1 MFKKNLNYFFS
12 LENKNSRKYNK
23 SRLED
28 KVRIEKYR
36 SEIV

>member
-1 MFKKNLNYFFS
+1 MFKKNLNDFFS
-12 LENKNSRKYNK
+12 LENRSSKKYNK

-36 SEIV
+36 SEIM